1 MFKLACICSGD
12 KITNYRIFIE
22 NGGYLIKMD
31 DENSDNLVSLSVD
44 NFEERFLRLIESDKK
59 KDNLSIINNYKE
71 EE

>member
-1 MFKLACICSGD
+1 LVKL
-12 KITNYRIFIE
+12 
-22 NGGYLIKMD
+22 D
-31 DENSDNLVSLSVD
+31 DENSNNFVPLSVE